1 MGKKIT
7 LGQLGLYNPQ
17 RVDDDVI
24 KAIFVAR
31 KKEFD
36 SIIDTLQR
44 EDGRSIPQ
52 HHLVIA
58 QRGMGKTTLLKRIEV
73 ELRQSDLK
81 KRFVPLLFPE
91 EQYNVKDLAEFWLN
105 SLDALAD
112 TLELENNKRL
122 SGRIDGEVKKI
133 MLLRDGGEI
142 AKAAYEVLQNIGKE
156 IGRRPVLLIDNIN
169 SIFSRLTD
177 SEQHM
182 LRAWLTQN
190 GVPIIIGA
198 SATTFEQTIN
208 YEAPF
213 YDAFQAHYLR
223 RLTFDEVFQILM
235 NLAEITNSKDIV
247 PSIFEE
253 IGRLKTLHQLT
264 GGNPRTTVMLF
275 KLIVRGFSKN
285 INDDLEALLDEV
297 TPIYKARFEELPE
310 QPQVIIDAVALNW
323 DPVTLEQLRD
333 ITRYGN
339 NVLSAQL
346 KRLVDAGWIDR
357 IDAYNTKGGAYQ
369 ICERFFNI
377 WFLMRR
383 SSRRKKKEIYCLA
396 KFLECFY
403 GEDLT
408 KIARNHLSSLCSNC
422 DHIAYG
428 LALAEAIK
436 DKELQQKLKEKTYQ
450 EIYRLSQKDPEIL
463 DRFNIPEK
471 YIEMEKL
478 RRLFNKYSTEK
489 GNNTEEKIRL
499 LHEMLSMDIN
509 DAVIESRLYGRL
521 GIKYAM
527 QKQYQEAENAFKKS
541 IDLDNKNSESWFF
554 LARLYH
560 FNMQREEESEA
571 LYKKAIAIN
580 GKDADYWKHLGRLYG
595 SLNKLDKAVDAL
607 KKANKLDKN
616 DAEVWTI
623 LAELYYD
630 NKKRKE
636 AENAFKQA
644 LKINDTDANCWF
656 GLGMIYWDLFDDE
669 KKAEKALGRALLLD
683 HDNVGFLGM
692 QGGIKKQLKK
702 YQEAVELFEQAL
714 KIDKNDTFIIS
725 ELAKTYVYC
734 LNERE
739 KAISILKSTLRHQK
753 DSWELWTLLG
763 EIYLMNGNYND
774 AKKIIS
780 KVIKYDSNNYEAW
793 RWLGVIYH
801 EGFQNP
807 MQAERAYKTA
817 IDLNKEDFIAYYML
831 ASLYKDYLKRYKKS
845 EELLVLIIS
854 KNNNNYLF
862 YSSLGDL
869 YVKMEQYDKA
879 EQAYL
884 SSSRL
889 NPGDL
894 KTWFYLAVLYQ
905 DYLHDYKKAVSAY
918 EKAGAINKKEICIKV
933 NLVFLYRDRLNQLE
947 KARSIFDSI
956 ENWNG
961 YQDSYRINKALFD
974 LYEHNDGN
982 AEKSIIEALSMIQNA
997 FPKETQD
1004 DWWRFAA
1011 VVLKLDKGEW
1021 FCRILEETGKS
1032 VEMAPYYNAIK
1043 VLVAFDSEAYLNS
1056 KAIEMQ
1062 NATNEV
1068 IKRINI
1074 YR

>member
-36 SIIDTLQR
+36 SIIDALRR
-44 EDGRSIPQ
+44 EDDSSIPQ

-133 MLLRDGGEI
+133 MLLRDGNEI
-142 AKAAYEVLQNIGKE
+142 AKAAYNVLQNIGKE
-156 IGRRPVLLIDNIN
+156 IGRRPVLLVDNIN

-182 LRAWLTQN
+182 LRAWLIQN
-190 GVPIIIGA
+190 GVPVIIGA

-213 YDAFQAHYLR
+213 YDAFQTHYLR

-235 NLAEITNSKDIV
+235 NLAEITDSKDVV

-339 NVLSAQL
+339 SVLSPQL

-408 KIARNHLSSLCSNC
+408 KIARNHLSALYSNC

-428 LALAEAIK
+428 LALSEAIK
-436 DKELQQKLKEKTYQ
+436 DKELQRKLKEKTYQ
-450 EIYRLSQKDPEIL
+450 EIYSLSQKDPEIL
-463 DRFNIPEK
+463 ERFNIPEK

-489 GNNTEEKIRL
+489 EDNTEEKIRL
-499 LHEMLSMDIN
+499 LHEMLGIDIN
-509 DAVIESRLYGRL
+509 EASIESQLYGRL
-521 GIKYAM
+521 GIEYAI
-527 QKQYQEAENAFKKS
+527 QGQYQEAEDAFKKS
-541 IDLDNKNSESWFF
+541 IDLDDRNSESWFF

-560 FNMQREEESEA
+560 FNMQRKEEAEA
-571 LYKKAIAIN
+571 LYKKAISIN
-580 GKDADYWKHLGRLYG
+580 GKNADYWKHLGRLYS
-595 SLNKLDKAVDAL
+595 SLNKWDKAVDAL
-607 KKANKLDKN
+607 KKANKLDKK
-616 DAEVWTI
+616 DPETWVI

-630 NKKRKE
+630 NGKREE

-644 LKINDTDANCWF
+644 LKINDADANCWF
-656 GLGMIYWDLFDDE
+656 GLGMIYWDLFDDA
-669 KKAEKALGRALLLD
+669 KKAEKALDRALLLD

-702 YQEAVELFEQAL
+702 YREAVELFEQAL
-714 KIDKNDTFIIS
+714 KIDPDDTFLIA
-725 ELAKTYVYC
+725 ELVKTYAYS
-734 LNERE
+734 LNERG
-739 KAISILKSTLRHQK
+739 KAVSILKSTLRYQK
-753 DSWELWTLLG
+753 DNWELLTLLG
-763 EIYLMNGNYND
+763 ELYVMNENYDD
-774 AKKIIS
+774 AKQVIS
-780 KVIKYDSNNYEAW
+780 EVLKSDPNNDEAW
-793 RWLGVIYH
+793 KLLGVIYH

-807 MQAERAYKTA
+807 VQAEKAYKTA
-817 IDLNKEDFIAYYML
+817 IDLNKEDIITYYML
-831 ASLYKDYLKRYKKS
+831 ANLYQDYLNKYKES
-845 EELLVLIIS
+845 EELLNLIIV
-854 KNNNNYLF
+854 KDNDNYLAC
-862 YSSLGDL
+862 SALGCL

-884 SSSRL
+884 TSLRL
-889 NPGDL
+889 YSTDWV
-894 KTWFYLAVLYQ
+894 TWFRLAVLYQ

-918 EKAGAINKKEICIKV
+918 EKAGEINKKEICVKV

-956 ENWNG
+956 ESWDE
-961 YQDSYRINKALFD
+961 YRDSYWINKALFD

-982 AEKSIIEALSMIQNA
+982 AEKSIREALTMIQNA

-1004 DWWRFAA
+1004 DWWKFAA

-1043 VLVAFDSEAYLNS
+1043 ALVASDSKAYLNS

-1074 YR
+1074 YH

>member
-17 RVDDDVI
+17 RVDDEII

-36 SIIDTLQR
+36 SIINSLQR
-44 EDGRSIPQ
+44 EDDRSIPQ

-73 ELRQSDLK
+73 ELRQPDLK

-112 TLELENNKRL
+112 TLEIEHNKCL
-122 SGRIDGEVKKI
+122 SGVIDDKVKKI
-133 MLLRDGGEI
+133 MLLRDENEI

-177 SEQHM
+177 SEQHI

-198 SATTFEQTIN
+198 STTTFEQTIN

-213 YDAFQAHYLR
+213 YDAFQMHYLR

-235 NLAEITNSKDIV
+235 NLAEITDSKDIV

-339 NVLSAQL
+339 NVLSPQL
-346 KRLVDAGWIDR
+346 KRLVDAGWVDR

-403 GEDLT
+403 GEDLV
-408 KIARNHLSSLCSNC
+408 KIARKHLNSLYTNS

-436 DKELQQKLKEKTYQ
+436 DKELQQKLKEKNYQ
-450 EIYRLSQKDPEIL
+450 EIYSLSQEDPEIL
-463 DRFNIPEK
+463 NRFNIPEK
-471 YIEMEKL
+471 YIEWEKF
-478 RRLFNKYSTEK
+478 RRLFDKYSTEK
-489 GNNTEEKIRL
+489 DDNTEEKIRL
-499 LHEMLSMDIN
+499 LHEMLDIDIDN
-509 DAVIESRLYGRL
+509 AVIESRVYGRL
-521 GIKYAM
+521 GIEYAVLG
-527 QKQYQEAENAFKKS
+527 QYQEAENAFKKS
-541 IDLDNKNSESWFF
+541 IDLDDKSPNSWFW

-560 FNMQREEESEA
+560 FNTHREKEAEA

-580 GKDADYWKHLGRLYG
+580 GKDADYWKHLGRLYD
-595 SLNKLDKAVDAL
+595 SLKEFDKAVDAL
-607 KKANKLDKN
+607 KKANKLDKD
-616 DAEVWTI
+616 DAEVWTM
-623 LAELYYD
+623 LAGIYYD
-630 NKKRKE
+630 HEKGKE
-636 AENAFKQA
+636 AENAFKRA
-644 LKINDTDANCWF
+644 LKLNDADANSWF

-669 KKAEKALGRALLLD
+669 KKAEKAIERALLLD
-683 HDNVGFLGM
+683 YNNVGFLGV
-692 QGGIKKQLKK
+692 QGGIKKQLEK
-702 YQEAVELFEQAL
+702 YQEAVELFEKAL
-714 KIDKNDTFIIS
+714 KIDENNTFLIS
-725 ELAKTYVYC
+725 ELVKVYAYN
-734 LNERE
+734 LNEE
-739 KAISILKSTLRHQK
+739 KKAISVLKSFLQHQK
-753 DSWELWTLLG
+753 DNWELLTLLG
-763 EIYLMNGNYND
+763 ELYIMNENYDD
-774 AKKIIS
+774 AKRVIS
-780 KVIKYDSNNYEAW
+780 EVLKSDPNNYEAW
-793 RWLGVIYH
+793 KLLGVIYH
-801 EGFQNP
+801 EGFQDP
-807 MQAERAYKTA
+807 IQAEKAYQTA
-817 IDLNKEDFIAYYML
+817 IDLNKEDDIAYHML
-831 ASLYKDYLKRYKKS
+831 ANLYQDYLKKYKEA
-845 EELLVLIIS
+845 EELLSLIIT
-854 KNNNNYLF
+854 KNNKNYIA
-862 YSSLGDL
+862 YSELGRL
-869 YVKMEQYDKA
+869 YVKSEQYDKA

-884 SSSRL
+884 VSSRL
-889 NPGDL
+889 NPNDWG
-894 KTWFYLAVLYQ
+894 TWFGLAVLYQ
-905 DYLHDYKKAVSAY
+905 DYLHDYKKAIYAY
-918 EKAGAINKKEICIKV
+918 EKAYEVNDKEICVKV
-933 NLVFLYRDRLNQLE
+933 NLVFLYRDQLNQLE
-947 KARSIFDSI
+947 KARLIFDSI
-956 ENWNG
+956 ESWDD
-961 YQDSYRINKALFD
+961 YQDSYKLNKALFD
-974 LYEHNDGN
+974 LYERNDGY
-982 AEKSIIEALSMIQNA
+982 AEKSIKEALTMIQNA

-1021 FCRILEETGKS
+1021 LCNILEEEGKN
-1032 VEMAPYYNAIK
+1032 VELAPYYNALK
-1043 VLVAFDSEAYLNS
+1043 ALASSNPKAYLNS

-1062 NATNEV
+1062 NAANEV
-1068 IKRINI
+1068 ISRICV
-1074 YR
+1074 YC